1 MFLVPRQLQRHGMT
15 GAVPYYGGRLTPAHV
30 YAIQQQAREAATRP
44 VPPPAPPSAPS
55 YGAPPVPLYGTPP
68 APPARPA
75 PLRDQRTPRAV
86 LDSLTYLR
94 DTGVITPQ
102 EFGDL
107 RSRAGV

>member
-55 YGAPPVPLYGTPP
+55 YGAPPSRPTALRPARPP
-68 APPARPA
+68 GRPRSATSARPA
-75 PLRDQRTPRAV
+75 PCSTP
-86 LDSLTYLR
+86 
-94 DTGVITPQ
+94 
-102 EFGDL
+102 
-107 RSRAGV
+107 